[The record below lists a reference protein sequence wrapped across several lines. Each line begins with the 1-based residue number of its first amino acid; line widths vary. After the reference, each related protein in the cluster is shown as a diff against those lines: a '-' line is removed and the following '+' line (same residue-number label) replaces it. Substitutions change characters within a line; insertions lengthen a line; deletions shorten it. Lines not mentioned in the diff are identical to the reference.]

1 MFLPKTLILIILSLD
16 RGENATVDLDFYVTL
31 KKNIGTFA
39 IMINYSDV
47 VLWRLG
53 FGVEKGS

>member
-16 RGENATVDLDFYVTL
+16 RGESATVDLDFYVTL
-31 KKNIGTFA
+31 KKNIGTFV

-47 VLWRLG
+47 VLWRLD